1 MKPVYNRI
9 FSLLTTVF
17 SIQDVDLLLDEL
29 QMIDLERKEV
39 RLTRS
44 MADGHENNNNN
55 IDAHWLRDA
64 QGIVCFSDLEENCLN
79 LSRF

>member
-1 MKPVYNRI
+1 
-9 FSLLTTVF
+9 
-17 SIQDVDLLLDEL
+17 LDEL

-44 MADGHENNNNN
+44 MADGPENNSNN

-64 QGIVCFSDLEENCLN
+64 QGTVCFAEAK
-79 LSRF
+79 